1 VCYTGG
7 MSDHKRSSPR
17 VLNVADVECHTLDE
31 MSTPVSARMSDIS
44 TTGAFLDSMS
54 GLPPGT
60 KLALGFR
67 VGETPVKV
75 AAEVVHTMPNFG
87 MGVRF
92 LDLPGEAR
100 AAIEALIREQ
110 G

>member
-1 VCYTGG
+1 
-7 MSDHKRSSPR
+7 MSDAKRLSPR
-17 VLNVADVECHTLDE
+17 VSNVVELECHTLDE
-31 MSTPVSARMSDIS
+31 TETPVAARMSDLS
-44 TTGAFLDSMS
+44 TTGAFLDSIN

-60 KLALGFR
+60 KLALRFQAGQR
-67 VGETPVKV
+67 EVSV

-92 LDLPGEAR
+92 LSLSGEDR

-110 G
+110 A